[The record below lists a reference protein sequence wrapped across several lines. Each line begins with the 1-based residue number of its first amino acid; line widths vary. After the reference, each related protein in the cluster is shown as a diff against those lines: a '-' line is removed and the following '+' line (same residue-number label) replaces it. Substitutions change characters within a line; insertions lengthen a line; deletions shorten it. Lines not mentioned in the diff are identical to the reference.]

1 MNQGALGS
9 RDSTLTDKVGT
20 IRGRLPISASG
31 LCVQALKGWRGFCSL
46 ATSVGT
52 PAVVSLGRNPR
63 YDCLQPGHLRRDTSS
78 CQFGKEPMSWP
89 SAACST
95 SPSQEEDVFKR
106 DRASLDEPALHPG
119 LPHVYPTS
127 WKLPSG
133 HILSCVGQWESMLPP
148 NALGLLSI
156 YRTL

>member
-46 ATSVGT
+46 TSVGT

-63 YDCLQPGHLRRDTSS
+63 YDCLQPGHLHRDTAVVSLGRNPCHGHLQPAAPLHLRKRTSLRGTGQALMSQLCTQCFHMSTQHPAS
-78 CQFGKEPMSWP
+78 CLLGTFSLMLDSGR
-89 SAACST
+89 AC
-95 SPSQEEDVFKR
+95 
-106 DRASLDEPALHPG
+106 
-119 LPHVYPTS
+119 YPQT
-127 WKLPSG
+127 P
-133 HILSCVGQWESMLPP
+133 
-148 NALGLLSI
+148 
-156 YRTL
+156 